1 MSIFGAL
8 GDQKIYMEES
18 SKNEINKPLITRIA
32 ELEKENNRKLSG
44 VQKILLT
51 TDGSITAILDVLYGK
66 IDLNTLSQHFAKA
79 NLEQAKLVDA
89 KEGDEL
95 NFREVLLNLRGKPL
109 MYAASEIPLSR
120 CSEGIAEDLMQADIP
135 IGRILKN
142 HQVES
147 RRRINGIYVEK
158 PSAKLREI
166 FKTDEEMLAR
176 DYAIICQGEVLMWI
190 KEVFPVSYFS

>member
-18 SKNEINKPLITRIA
+18 SKNDVNKPLIERIA
-32 ELEKENNRKLSG
+32 ELEQEKNLTLSG

-66 IDLNTLSQHFAKA
+66 IDLQTLSQHFAKA
-79 NLEQAKLVDA
+79 TAEQAKLVEA
-89 KEGDEL
+89 SEGDEL
-95 NFREVLLNLRGKPL
+95 NFREVLLHLQGKPL
-109 MYAASEIPLSR
+109 MYAASEIPLLR
-120 CSEGIAEDLMQADIP
+120 CGDGIALDLMQADIP

-147 RRRINGIYVEK
+147 RRKINGIYIEK
-158 PSAKLREI
+158 PTAQLREI
-166 FKTDEEMLAR
+166 FRTDEEMLAR
-176 DYAIICQGEVLMWI
+176 DYSIIRHGEILMWI
-190 KEVFPVSYFS
+190 KEVFPISYFR

>member
-18 SKNEINKPLITRIA
+18 SKNDVNKPLIERIA
-32 ELEKENNRKLSG
+32 ELEQEKNLTLSG

-66 IDLNTLSQHFAKA
+66 IDLQTLSQHFAKA
-79 NLEQAKLVDA
+79 TAEQAKLVEA
-89 KEGDEL
+89 SEGDEL
-95 NFREVLLNLRGKPL
+95 NFREVLLHLQGKPL
-109 MYAASEIPLSR
+109 MYAASEIPLLR
-120 CSEGIAEDLMQADIP
+120 CGDGIASDLMQADIP

-190 KEVFPVSYFS
+190 KEVFPVSYFR

>member
-1 MSIFGAL
+1 
-8 GDQKIYMEES
+8 MEES

-109 MYAASEIPLSR
+109 MYAA
-120 CSEGIAEDLMQADIP
+120 IP

>member
-1 MSIFGAL
+1 
-8 GDQKIYMEES
+8 MEES
-18 SKNEINKPLITRIA
+18 SKNEINKPLISRIA
-32 ELEKENNRKLSG
+32 ELEKENDRKLSG

-66 IDLNTLSQHFAKA
+66 IDLDTLSQHFASA

-89 KEGDEL
+89 NVGDEL

-120 CSEGIAEDLMQADIP
+120 CSEGIAADLMRADIP

-158 PSAKLREI
+158 PNEKLQKI
-166 FKTDEEMLAR
+166 FHTDEDMLAR
-176 DYAIICQGEVLMWI
+176 DYAIISGGNILMWI
-190 KEVFPVSYFS
+190 KEVFPISYFL

>member
-1 MSIFGAL
+1 
-8 GDQKIYMEES
+8 MEV
-18 SKNEINKPLITRIA
+18 SKNDVNKPLIERIA
-32 ELEKENNRKLSG
+32 ELEQEKNLTLSG

-66 IDLNTLSQHFAKA
+66 IDLQTLSQHFAKA
-79 NLEQAKLVDA
+79 TAEQAKLVEA

-95 NFREVLLNLRGKPL
+95 NFREVLLHLQGKPL
-109 MYAASEIPLSR
+109 MYAASEIPLLR
-120 CSEGIAEDLMQADIP
+120 CGDGIASDLMQADIP

-147 RRRINGIYVEK
+147 RRKINGIYIEK
-158 PSAKLREI
+158 PTAQLREI

>member
-1 MSIFGAL
+1 M
-8 GDQKIYMEES
+8 GDQKIKMEES
-18 SKNEINKPLITRIA
+18 SKNEINKPLISRIA

-66 IDLNTLSQHFAKA
+66 IDLETLGQHFAA
-79 NLEQAKLVDA
+79 ADFEQAKLVDA
-89 KEGDEL
+89 NVGDEL
-95 NFREVLLNLRGKPL
+95 NFREVLLHQQGKPL

-120 CSEGIAEDLMQADIP
+120 CSEGIAADLMRADIP

-158 PSAKLREI
+158 PSEKLQKI
-166 FKTDEEMLAR
+166 FQTDEDMLAR
-176 DYAIICQGEVLMWI
+176 DYAIISGGNILMWI
-190 KEVFPVSYFS
+190 KEVFPISYFL